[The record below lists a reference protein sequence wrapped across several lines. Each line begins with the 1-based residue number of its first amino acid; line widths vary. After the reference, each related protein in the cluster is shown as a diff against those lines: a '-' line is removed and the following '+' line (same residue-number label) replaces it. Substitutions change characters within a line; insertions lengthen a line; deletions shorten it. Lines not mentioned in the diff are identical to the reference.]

1 MHTHIILTF
10 THAQQL
16 WWFNPLTWSQS
27 HSYSCPRNVC
37 DTARSY
43 RHMEKCNK
51 ASNCQQLNIYH
62 CNSNKH
68 VQERITEK
76 ECVRYNSR
84 RSAFWKQNNDIFNI
98 FTVQKLKPY
107 IQTNRKNKLN
117 IHSKIQF
124 CCQSELFA
132 CVWIRSPSL
141 RGREYKLHLNL
152 TSCSSF
158 KFSYTMK
165 VMLFTVP
172 ICLKACLYLVCACV
186 CKSAEKSPIY

>member
-1 MHTHIILTF
+1 
-10 THAQQL
+10 
-16 WWFNPLTWSQS
+16 
-27 HSYSCPRNVC
+27 
-37 DTARSY
+37 
-43 RHMEKCNK
+43 MEKCNI
-51 ASNCQQLNIYH
+51 ASNCQQFNIYH

-84 RSAFWKQNNDIFNI
+84 RSAFWKQNNDIFQYFHCSKIKTIHTNK
-98 FTVQKLKPY
+98 QK
-107 IQTNRKNKLN
+107 KNKLN

-124 CCQSELFA
+124 CFQSELFA
-132 CVWIRSPSL
+132 CVWIRSPFL
-141 RGREYKLHLNL
+141 RGREYKLHFNL

-186 CKSAEKSPIY
+186 CKSVEKSPMY